1 MLRSA
6 FKVKLTKKVL
16 ALFLSLLLMIT
27 PVVAISAAAATPA
40 EKDIPMIDVHGFMA
54 AHIYKDKDDPSKGYI
69 WDWSQEEIL
78 DLIKKA
84 LPIIAKYFVMDDW
97 DGMANAVLPLVLE
110 FFDGCILEPDGS
122 PAGNTAVKFEYPDAS
137 TIKKDSVLD
146 FSYDWRLDPLDSAAE
161 LNKFIDYV
169 LECSGADQV
178 ALTCHSLGG
187 VVTTSYISVYG
198 DEKLRSV
205 CYNTTAIYGETYTGE
220 LLSGK
225 MVLTGDAIQY
235 YLEYAFEGMEYEKL
249 LNGII
254 SVANGLGLLDF
265 VCNFGNL
272 ALEKL
277 SPILLPEVVVPLF
290 AGMPSIWAMVPDEY
304 VDASRDYVFNVVYKD
319 SDVDRSA
326 LIEKLD
332 NYDETVRA
340 HKTETLRQLNEDAN
354 LYVFSRYGYSTI
366 PIVPSYS
373 RLTDSVVDTKYS
385 SFGATTADYKNKLS
399 DEEIAGTDPAY
410 ISPDRM
416 IDASTCLFPEQTW
429 FFKDFPHATNAP
441 LEEMIET
448 LLYTDFQATVDTY
461 EEYPR
466 FMQFNRETKTVSP
479 YTAADAAGEV
489 TFVQRLLNFLRIFTE
504 KLQTL
509 FERIKTV
516 VAAFRG

>member
-1 MLRSA
+1 M
-6 FKVKLTKKVL
+6 KPTKKII
-16 ALFLSLLLMIT
+16 ALILCCILILTPIVSLS
-27 PVVAISAAAATPA
+27 ASAAAA
-40 EKDIPMIDVHGFMA
+40 KRDIPMIDVHGFMSGQ
-54 AHIYKDKDDPSKGYI
+54 IYKDKDDPSQGYI

-84 LPIIAKYFVMDDW
+84 LPIIAKYFFLDDW
-97 DGMANAVLPLVLE
+97 DGMANAVLPLFLD

-122 PAGNTAVKFEYPDAS
+122 PAGNTAVKFDYPAPG
-137 TIKKDSVLD
+137 TIKKDSVLS
-146 FSYDWRLDPLDSAAE
+146 FSYDWRLDPLESAAE

-187 VVTTSYISVYG
+187 VVTTAYITEYG

-249 LNGII
+249 LNGIV
-254 SVANGLGLLDF
+254 SVVNGLGLLDF
-265 VCNFGNL
+265 VCDFGNL

-277 SPILLPEVVVPLF
+277 SPILLPQIVVPLF

-304 VDASRDYVFNVVYKD
+304 LDASRDYVFNVIYKD
-319 SDVDRSA
+319 DEIDRSG

-332 NYDETVRA
+332 AYDETVRA
-340 HKTETLRQLNEDAN
+340 HKTETLQKLNDDAN
-354 LYVFSRYGYSTI
+354 LYVFSRYGYSSI
-366 PIVPSYS
+366 PIVPSYT
-373 RLTDSVVDTKYS
+373 RLTDSVIDTKYS
-385 SFGATTADYKNKLS
+385 SFGATTAEYGSKLS
-399 DEEIAGTDPAY
+399 DADIAGKDPAY

-429 FFKDFPHATNAP
+429 FFKDFPHSTNAP
-441 LEEMIET
+441 LDDMIET

-479 YTAADAAGEV
+479 FTPADAAQDV
-489 TFVQRLLNFLRIFTE
+489 TFLDKVLNFFRVLRE
-504 KLQTL
+504 RLQTL
-509 FERIKTV
+509 FDRIKEV
-516 VAAFRG
+516 VAAFRD